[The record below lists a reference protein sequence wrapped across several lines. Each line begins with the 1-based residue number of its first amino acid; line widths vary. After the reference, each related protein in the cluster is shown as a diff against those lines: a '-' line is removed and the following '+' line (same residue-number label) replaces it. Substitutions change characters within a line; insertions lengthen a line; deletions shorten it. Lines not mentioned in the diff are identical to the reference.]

1 MLNYD
6 VLNFILTSFKQASHI
21 YSNNFNIIVSIHV
34 YMLNGLKPLL
44 VSKGKATC
52 SCTKHH
58 KTHNH
63 FIKNNKKFYTPCFI
77 YYRQPLRLWVH
88 DSSFFMWYNTSMS
101 VLFSLCNACYAR
113 LCACLGVLF
122 LKYKKFV
129 ESFFKYKKFVWVLK
143 PHLLFS
149 LGGDTPLK
157 LRNSIKE
164 MPLDIA
170 KLSRRARMQHMHSIS
185 AYASHSN
192 RCAGERH
199 ARNA

>member
-1 MLNYD
+1 
-6 VLNFILTSFKQASHI
+6 
-21 YSNNFNIIVSIHV
+21 
-34 YMLNGLKPLL
+34 MLNGLKPLL
-44 VSKGKATC
+44 TSKGQAICYFIKNDKTH
-52 SCTKHH
+52 TYFIKTNKIHIYFMKHH
-58 KTHNH
+58 KTHNY

-77 YYRQPLRLWVH
+77 YYRQPSCLWVH
-88 DSSFFMWYNTSMS
+88 DASFFMWYNTSMS
-101 VLFSLCNACYAR
+101 VIYHSV
-113 LCACLGVLF
+113 VLAMQGF
-122 LKYKKFV
+122 AHVL
-129 ESFFKYKKFVWVLK
+129 FFKYKKFMKSLFKYKKFMGSLK
-143 PHLLFS
+143 PVSLES

-170 KLSRRARMQHMHSIS
+170 KLSRRVRMQHMHSIS

>member
-1 MLNYD
+1 
-6 VLNFILTSFKQASHI
+6 
-21 YSNNFNIIVSIHV
+21 
-34 YMLNGLKPLL
+34 MLNGLKPLL

-52 SCTKHH
+52 Y
-58 KTHNH
+58 

-77 YYRQPLRLWVH
+77 YYRQPSCLWVH
-88 DSSFFMWYNTSMS
+88 DASFFMWYNTSMS
-101 VLFSLCNACYAR
+101 VIDHSVVLAMQGFTH
-113 LCACLGVLF
+113 VLF
-122 LKYKKFV
+122 FTYKKFMK
-129 ESFFKYKKFVWVLK
+129 SLFKYKKFMGLLK
-143 PHLLFS
+143 PVSLEL

>member
-1 MLNYD
+1 
-6 VLNFILTSFKQASHI
+6 
-21 YSNNFNIIVSIHV
+21 
-34 YMLNGLKPLL
+34 MLNGLKPLL
-44 VSKGKATC
+44 VSKGQAICYFIILDKTH
-52 SCTKHH
+52 TYFIKNNKIHIYFMKHH
-58 KTHNH
+58 NTHSY
-63 FIKNNKKFYTPCFI
+63 FIKNNKKFYTPCLI
-77 YYRQPLRLWVH
+77 YYRQPSCLWVH
-88 DSSFFMWYNTSMS
+88 DASFFMWYNTSMCAI
-101 VLFSLCNACYAR
+101 LSLCSACSARRYAWF
-113 LCACLGVLF
+113 GVLF

-129 ESFFKYKKFVWVLK
+129 TSFFKYKKFMTSFFKYKKFMGLLK
-143 PHLLFS
+143 PVSLEL

>member
-6 VLNFILTSFKQASHI
+6 VLNFILTSFKQASHR
-21 YSNNFNIIVSIHV
+21 YSNNFNIIVSIHI
-34 YMLNGLKPLL
+34 YMLDGLNPLL
-44 VSKGKATC
+44 TSKGKATC

-63 FIKNNKKFYTPCFI
+63 FIKNNKKFYTPCLI
-77 YYRQPLRLWVH
+77 YYRQPSCLWVH
-88 DSSFFMWYNTSMS
+88 DASFFMWYNTSMS
-101 VLFSLCNACYAR
+101 VIYHSV
-113 LCACLGVLF
+113 VLSMQCF
-122 LKYKKFV
+122 AHVL
-129 ESFFKYKKFVWVLK
+129 FFKYKKFMKSLFKYKKFMGLLK
-143 PHLLFS
+143 PVSLES

-170 KLSRRARMQHMHSIS
+170 KLSRRARMQHMHNMS

>member
-6 VLNFILTSFKQASHI
+6 VLNFILISFKQASHI

-52 SCTKHH
+52 YFIILD
-58 KTHNH
+58 KTHCY
-63 FIKNNKKFYTPCFI
+63 FIKNNKKFYTPCLI
-77 YYRQPLRLWVH
+77 YYRQPSCLWVH
-88 DSSFFMWYNTSMS
+88 DASFFMWYNTSMS
-101 VLFSLCNACYAR
+101 VIYHSV
-113 LCACLGVLF
+113 VLSMQCF
-122 LKYKKFV
+122 AHVL
-129 ESFFKYKKFVWVLK
+129 FFKYKKFMKSLFKYKKFMGLLK
-143 PHLLFS
+143 PVSLES

-170 KLSRRARMQHMHSIS
+170 KLSRRARMQHMHNMS

>member
-1 MLNYD
+1 
-6 VLNFILTSFKQASHI
+6 
-21 YSNNFNIIVSIHV
+21 
-34 YMLNGLKPLL
+34 MLNGLKPLL
-44 VSKGKATC
+44 TSKGKAICYFIILDKTH
-52 SCTKHH
+52 TYFMKHH
-58 KTHNH
+58 KTHSY

-77 YYRQPLRLWVH
+77 YYRQPSCLWVH
-88 DSSFFMWYNTSMS
+88 DASFFMWYNTSMCAI
-101 VLFSLCNACYAR
+101 LSLCSACSARRYAWF
-113 LCACLGVLF
+113 GVLF

-129 ESFFKYKKFVWVLK
+129 TSFFKYKKFVWLLK
-143 PHLLFS
+143 PVSLEL

>member
-1 MLNYD
+1 
-6 VLNFILTSFKQASHI
+6 
-21 YSNNFNIIVSIHV
+21 
-34 YMLNGLKPLL
+34 MLNGLKPLL
-44 VSKGKATC
+44 VSKGQAICYFIILDKTH
-52 SCTKHH
+52 TYFMTHH
-58 KTHNH
+58 KTHSY

-77 YYRQPLRLWVH
+77 YYRQPSCLWVH
-88 DSSFFMWYNTSMS
+88 DASFFMWYNTSMS
-101 VLFSLCNACYAR
+101 VIYRSVVIAMQGFAH
-113 LCACLGVLF
+113 VL
-122 LKYKKFV
+122 
-129 ESFFKYKKFVWVLK
+129 FFKYKKFMKSLFKYKKFMGSLK
-143 PHLLFS
+143 PVSLEL

-170 KLSRRARMQHMHSIS
+170 KLSRRARMQHMHNMS